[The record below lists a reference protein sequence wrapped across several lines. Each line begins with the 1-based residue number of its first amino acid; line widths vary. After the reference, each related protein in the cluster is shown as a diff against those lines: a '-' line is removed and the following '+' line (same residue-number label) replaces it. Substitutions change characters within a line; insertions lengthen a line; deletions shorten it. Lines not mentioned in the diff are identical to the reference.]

1 MSKLAEL
8 LAKQA
13 ENAKQAEA
21 LEREIAQAR
30 RDERAGAVAQVK
42 ALMAE
47 HGLSLQDL
55 SARAPRGSGGS
66 KKGSLSG
73 TKVAV
78 KYRNAATGDS
88 WTGRG
93 LKPKWLSAAL
103 ASGKKLADFAV

>member
-13 ENAKQAEA
+13 ENAKQADA
-21 LEREIAQAR
+21 LAREIAQAR
-30 RDERAGAVAQVK
+30 RDERAGAIAQVR

-55 SARAPRGSGGS
+55 SARAPRGPGGA
-66 KKGSLSG
+66 KKGGLAGS
-73 TKVAV
+73 KVAV
-78 KYRNAATGDS
+78 KYRNATTGDS

-103 ASGKKLADFAV
+103 ASGKKLEEFAV